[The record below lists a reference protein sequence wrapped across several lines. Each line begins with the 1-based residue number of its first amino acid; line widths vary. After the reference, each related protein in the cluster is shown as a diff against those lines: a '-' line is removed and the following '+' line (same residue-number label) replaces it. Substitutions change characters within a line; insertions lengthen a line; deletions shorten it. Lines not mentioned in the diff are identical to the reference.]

1 MKMAQAE
8 LGRIGVERYGGLY
21 YEEFLKELQGK
32 NGIRTYYEMSENDD
46 VVGAILYAIEMLIRQ
61 ASWSIQPASDEE
73 IDIQAAEFIE
83 SCMNDMESTWTDT
96 VSEILSFLI
105 YGWSCH
111 EIVYKRRMGRKK
123 DARLDSKYNDGLI
136 GWMKL
141 PIRSQ
146 VSLYRWEFDE
156 YEHLTGFTQRPAPSY
171 QMITIPIEKLLLFR
185 TKSRKDNPEGR
196 SILRN
201 AFRKWWFKRRIEEIE
216 GIGIE
221 RDLAGF
227 PVLTAPKEADIW
239 STSKQTSIAA
249 RTACEKFVQNIR
261 RDSQEGLVLPEG
273 WKLELLSTGSRRQFD
288 TNAIINR
295 LDSRIAMTVL
305 ADFILLGHQQVGSFA
320 LSSNKTALFSV
331 AIGAFLDIIC
341 ETFNRKAIP
350 QLIDMNAKTFSGIT
364 EYPELIHGDIETQ
377 DLNELGTFIKDMT
390 GIGLLTPDANLEDYI
405 REQASLPERLE
416 DFDNINN
423 TEGE

>member
-1 MKMAQAE
+1 MAKNGE

-21 YEEFLKELQGK
+21 YEEFLRELQGK

-61 ASWSIQPASDEE
+61 ASWTVQPASDEE
-73 IDIQAAEFIE
+73 IDVQAADFIE

-96 VSEILSFLI
+96 ISEILSFLI

-123 DARLDSKYNDGLI
+123 DVRLDSKYNDGLI

-171 QMITIPIEKLLLFR
+171 KMITIPIEKLLLFR

-216 GIGIE
+216 GVGIE

-227 PVLTAPKEADIW
+227 PVLTAPKEVDIW
-239 STSKQTSIAA
+239 NTEKQKSIAT
-249 RTACEKFVQNIR
+249 RIACEKFVQNIR

-390 GIGLLTPDANLEDYI
+390 GIGLLTPDAGLENYI

-416 DFDNINN
+416 DFDD
-423 TEGE
+423 TGDAEGE